1 MTVKREAVS
10 AFHEAGH
17 TVIARRLGLSVPYVV
32 LLPTDDAEAHTPSQ
46 SAEYLARN
54 ADVATRVAAIENDIL
69 VVLAGPIAEFRR
81 RPTKSRAGW
90 GGDYY
95 NLRSRLAKAVLL
107 ERGAPVPDEGG
118 VIEVT
123 LSEDDVAKVVL
134 LFERLCERAKTL
146 VDGNWPA
153 ITRVAEALLVRRFLN
168 QDDID
173 ELIAGTTEEANESG
187 ETAHEAFM
195 KLISGDPRFQPAKPS
210 DRAFIIGGAKPSAK

>member
-90 GGDYY
+90 
-95 NLRSRLAKAVLL
+95 

-134 LFERLCERAKTL
+134 LFERLCEKAKTL